1 MVHKKTGDFC
11 SHRALSMQKKYLTN
25 KYTSKCIITNYSKYY
40 EEKVMRNHYKGPIL
54 DWKVRKGLSEDRIF

>member
-1 MVHKKTGDFC
+1 MVHKKQVISAPTELC
-11 SHRALSMQKKYLTN
+11 LCKKKYLTN